1 MEKYTAK
8 DLMILAHLTPL
19 GMDALTDLVM
29 NDMFGRDMNA
39 IIDSAIITYWQYVKE
54 EEALGIPID
63 DPYDDEEDVKV
74 ISDEPCNEEKE
85 EKTVDID
92 WSEVLDPWTFGGM

>member
-39 IIDSAIITYWQYVKE
+39 IIDSAIIMYWQYVKE
-54 EEALGIPID
+54 EENLGTAID
-63 DPYDDEEDVKV
+63 EPDEEENDV
-74 ISDEPCNEEKE
+74 DEND
-85 EKTVDID
+85 VDVD
-92 WSEVLDPWTFGGM
+92 WNEVLDPWTFGGM

>member
-1 MEKYTAK
+1 MKKYTAK

-39 IIDSAIITYWQYVKE
+39 IVDSAIITYWQYVKE
-54 EEALGIPID
+54 EEENLGTTIGKP
-63 DPYDDEEDVKV
+63 DEEENDV
-74 ISDEPCNEEKE
+74 D
-85 EKTVDID
+85 VD
-92 WSEVLDPWTFGGM
+92 WNEVLDPWTFGGM

>member
-19 GMDALTDLVM
+19 GMDALTDLVS

-54 EEALGIPID
+54 EEDLAMSID

-74 ISDEPCNEEKE
+74 IFDEPDKKAKE
-85 EKTVDID
+85 DRTADID
-92 WSEVLDPWTFGGM
+92 WNEMLDPWTFGGM